1 MTRFWAYL
9 ISLFFGYALAGW
21 VLVAYAA
28 PSFVWIMTLAL
39 TVHLARVG
47 RDAIALSLT
56 WMVSLLWGAA
66 YIGANPQHLQWTS
79 GHIWGLSLLVLWLF
93 SLLLVLL
100 LAFARQHLPRRNRTT
115 PLLVKI
121 VWSSLAIGAFVYQ
134 WGGLA
139 WIR

>member
-1 MTRFWAYL
+1 MTRPYHWAYL

-28 PSFVWIMTLAL
+28 PNLVWIVTLAL

-56 WMVSLLWGAA
+56 WIVSLLWAAA
-66 YIGANPQHLQWTS
+66 YIGVNPQHLQWAS

-93 SLLLVLL
+93 SLLLILL
-100 LAFARQHLPRRNRTT
+100 LAFAHPRLPRRKGYRTAFV
-115 PLLVKI
+115 LVKI
-121 VWSSLAIGAFVYQ
+121 VWSGLGLGAIIYQ
-134 WGGLA
+134 
-139 WIR
+139 I